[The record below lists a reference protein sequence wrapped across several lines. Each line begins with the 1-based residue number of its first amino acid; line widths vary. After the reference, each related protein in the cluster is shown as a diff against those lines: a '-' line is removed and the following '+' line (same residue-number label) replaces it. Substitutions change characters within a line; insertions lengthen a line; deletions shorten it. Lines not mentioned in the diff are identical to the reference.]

1 LSDASR
7 RQNKYL
13 MLYKC
18 FLDSPETAIDALL
31 KCDLLARDLGRPKR
45 DVRLCNQSI
54 LCRACLR

>member
-18 FLDSPETAIDALL
+18 FSDSPEAAIDALL
-31 KCDLLARDLGRPKR
+31 KCDQLTRDLDKPHPH
-45 DVRLCNQSI
+45 DECP
-54 LCRACLR
+54 